1 MMRPI
6 APCARVDD
14 VRSCQVASRREK
26 IKVFLYLL
34 LRYIRRKRVGAS
46 AEVEEWSGLRMHM
59 TLTYIWVTLAFLAVI
74 LSVRLMIFVLLREPR
89 GDLFPSLII
98 VLTVPGL
105 ASIDAFIAGFFATR
119 RPVKR
124 VQHLVLATRQFAEGN
139 YARRV
144 EVSRRDEIGQLE
156 QHFNQMAEQLAESM
170 GQRQALAEQNARL
183 AERSRLSRDLHDSV
197 KQHLFAVSMQVGAA
211 LAQVEGNA
219 ARSHLLEADALIS
232 QAQQDLTALIH
243 ELRPSVLQ
251 QKGLSAA
258 LREQALDWGR
268 QHGIAVA
275 LDLSEESTVP
285 LAVEEAFWRLA
296 QEALSNVARHSQATS
311 VQVRLQYL
319 PEAVTLT
326 ISDNGRGFAMT
337 DGQQSGIG
345 LHSMRERMA
354 AVGGTISIQSQP
366 GAGTCV
372 LARCP
377 LPQGMVGLPEPARK
391 AAL

>member
-1 MMRPI
+1 VPQY
-6 APCARVDD
+6 ARVDD
-14 VRSCQVASRREK
+14 ALSCQDTSRREK
-26 IKVFLYLL
+26 IVLFLYML
-34 LRYIRRKRVGAS
+34 LRRLRARRRNAS
-46 AEVEEWSGLRMHM
+46 AAVEEWSGLRMHM

-74 LSVRLMIFVLLREPR
+74 LSVRMVIFVLLREPR

-119 RPVKR
+119 RPAR
-124 VQHLVLATRQFAEGN
+124 RIQRLVLATRQFAEGN

-144 EVSRRDEIGQLE
+144 EVSVHDEIGQLE
-156 QHFNQMAEQLAESM
+156 QHFNQMAGQLAESM
-170 GQRQALAEQNARL
+170 AQRQALAEQNARL
-183 AERSRLSRDLHDSV
+183 AERARLSRDLHDSV

-211 LAQVEGNA
+211 LAQTEKNGEGA
-219 ARSHLLEADALIS
+219 TRRHLLEADALIS

-243 ELRPSVLQ
+243 ELRPSALQ

-268 QHGIAVA
+268 QHSIAVA
-275 LDLSEESTVP
+275 LDLSEEATAP
-285 LAVEEAFWRLA
+285 LAVEEAFWRIA

-319 PEAVTLT
+319 PDEVMLS

-337 DGQQSGIG
+337 DGQQNGIG

-354 AVGGTISIQSQP
+354 AVGGSVTIQSEP

-372 LARCP
+372 RARCP
-377 LPQGMVGLPEPARK
+377 LPQGVVGLPEPARK

>member
-1 MMRPI
+1 ML
-6 APCARVDD
+6 
-14 VRSCQVASRREK
+14 
-26 IKVFLYLL
+26 FLYML
-34 LRYIRRKRVGAS
+34 LRRLRARRRNAS
-46 AEVEEWSGLRMHM
+46 AAVEEWSGLRMHM

-74 LSVRLMIFVLLREPR
+74 LSVRMVIFVLLREPR

-119 RPVKR
+119 RPAR
-124 VQHLVLATRQFAEGN
+124 RIQRLVLATRQFAEGN

-144 EVSRRDEIGQLE
+144 EVSVHDEIGQLE
-156 QHFNQMAEQLAESM
+156 QHFNQMAGQLAESM
-170 GQRQALAEQNARL
+170 AQRQALAEQNARL
-183 AERSRLSRDLHDSV
+183 AERARLSRDLHDSV

-211 LAQVEGNA
+211 LAQTEKNGEGA
-219 ARSHLLEADALIS
+219 TRRHLLEADALIS

-243 ELRPSVLQ
+243 ELRPSALQ

-268 QHGIAVA
+268 QHSIAVA
-275 LDLSEESTVP
+275 LDLSEEATAP
-285 LAVEEAFWRLA
+285 LAVEEAFWRIA

-319 PEAVTLT
+319 PDEVMLS

-337 DGQQSGIG
+337 DGQQNGIG

-354 AVGGTISIQSQP
+354 AVGGSVTIQSEP

-372 LARCP
+372 RARCP
-377 LPQGMVGLPEPARK
+377 LPQGVVGLPEPARK